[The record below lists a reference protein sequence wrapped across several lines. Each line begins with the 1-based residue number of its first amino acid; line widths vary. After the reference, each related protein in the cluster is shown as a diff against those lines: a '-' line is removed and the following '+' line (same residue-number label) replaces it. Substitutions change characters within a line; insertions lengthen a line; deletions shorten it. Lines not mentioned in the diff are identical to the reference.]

1 MPLQPF
7 TRNFLDNSTEAGFQF
22 TFQCDICR
30 DGFKTSFIKSKTYG
44 KKSLWRGLGQ
54 AASIGSDLVGLR
66 GGHTIQRGTDAMSQR
81 FQGMSPEWH
90 KEHEQAFELAQNEA
104 QGHFQK
110 CPRCHKY
117 VCANDWNEQEG
128 LCIQDAPRV
137 SSEVAAARASKMVA
151 DIRQKAQNTQV
162 YNGEIDQ
169 RQTMCPQ
176 CGRPSGSGKFC
187 NNCGA
192 QLGLTVCSKCNTKNP
207 AGTNFCSECGSKL

>member
-7 TRNFLDNSTEAGFQF
+7 TRNYLDNSTEAGFQF

-44 KKSLWRGLGQ
+44 KKSFWRGLGQ

-66 GGHTIQRGTDAMSQR
+66 GGHSIQRGTTVMSER

-90 KEHEQAFELAQNEA
+90 KEHEQAFEIAQNEGK
-104 QGHFQK
+104 GHFQK

-117 VCANDWNEQEG
+117 VCENDWNEQEG
-128 LCIQDAPRV
+128 LCTQDAPRV
-137 SSEVAAARASKMVA
+137 SSEIAAARASKMVA
-151 DIRQKAQNTQV
+151 DIKQKAQNAQV
-162 YNGEIDQ
+162 YTGEINQ

-176 CGRPSGSGKFC
+176 CGRPAGSGKFC

-192 QLGLTVCSKCNTKNP
+192 PLGLKICGNCGAKNP